1 METNQDLFLGNKKV
15 FSIKKISNGFL
26 RQIIKKFEKAY
37 RQEQINLYNLAK
49 IELDRRNHQLIINT

>member
-26 RQIIKKFEKAY
+26 RQIIKKFEKAF